1 MKIKII
7 SVLIAAGFSCMP
19 MSLVALAQADPP
31 YKNFTEAHKEGVYH
45 IKKGD
50 PGYESR
56 LNRDGDEHRLRT
68 QASLDQ
74 VAICFQLGKC
84 DVGVAAD
91 SRSQLLLTELVA
103 A

>member
-50 PGYESR
+50 PGSA
-56 LNRDGDEHRLRT
+56 NP
-68 QASLDQ
+68 SLARPGGHLLSAGQ
-74 VAICFQLGKC
+74 VRRWGS
-84 DVGVAAD
+84 GG
-91 SRSQLLLTELVA
+91 
-103 A
+103 